1 MSKNANDANTESLH
15 KKIAPNESPDPNAK
29 KKFLK
34 PLIWIEKNIDEENE
48 ENKKKKEEL
57 NVFNLF
63 NIKYFNNLDKGL
75 NEILTIK
82 FRSLIVVVCEEFIED
97 FFKRID
103 KNTDNINV
111 IPKVLMLINEKN
123 KNEIIKNIKDFPFF
137 NEKHIF
143 DDFSKLNTEILSDDI
158 SKYFSKEKNL
168 IFNTIDNLKELTIP
182 LYYSNI
188 INMSKKPSDEDI
200 KDFNELLYKEFDSN
214 KAIKDL
220 LYPTFQYKIPAQ
232 VLIKFWLRLYSI
244 SSFAKIINDHLIH
257 NDKAFNIFTSFCYYG
272 LNSKL
277 IKPFFEK
284 KLYRGAAISEEEYNK
299 LTSSSPGKKTICFI
313 SIFLKFNIDEKI
325 PLEFLK
331 NKKNIKKENEKL
343 ILFEIQEGD
352 KIDDNNVSN
361 TDIQKFSVHEDRKEI
376 LFFPYSCFE
385 ILDDGG
391 GEENKEGYIRI
402 KLTYLGKYRK
412 EVSGDVKK
420 WKDIKIKG
428 FFKKFIESKIAEG
441 GIEKIQKDNPEA
453 FAHNILEYFVKN
465 RKKIINT
472 ERGKKIFPL
481 KRTITETIN
490 NKWILKY
497 LIIYF

>member
-1 MSKNANDANTESLH
+1 
-15 KKIAPNESPDPNAK
+15 
-29 KKFLK
+29 
-34 PLIWIEKNIDEENE
+34 
-48 ENKKKKEEL
+48 
-57 NVFNLF
+57 
-63 NIKYFNNLDKGL
+63 
-75 NEILTIK
+75 
-82 FRSLIVVVCEEFIED
+82 
-97 FFKRID
+97 
-103 KNTDNINV
+103 
-111 IPKVLMLINEKN
+111 MLINEKN

-158 SKYFSKEKNL
+158 SKYFAKEKNL

-182 LYYSNI
+182 LYYPNI
-188 INMSKKPSDEDI
+188 INMSKKPSDEEI
-200 KDFNELLYKEFDSN
+200 KAFNELLYKEFDSN
-214 KAIKDL
+214 KTIKDL
-220 LYPTFQYKIPAQ
+220 LYPTFQYNIPLEL
-232 VLIKFWLRLYSI
+232 LIKFWLRLYSI
-244 SSFAKIINDHLIH
+244 SSFAKIINDHLIQKD
-257 NDKAFNIFTSFCYYG
+257 NAFNIYTSFCYYG
-272 LNSKL
+272 LNAKL

-284 KLYRGAAISEEEYNK
+284 KLYRGAALSEEEYNK

-361 TDIQKFSVHEDRKEI
+361 TDIQQFSVHEDRKEI
-376 LFFPYSCFE
+376 LFFPYSSFE
-385 ILDDGG
+385 IWDFDPN
-391 GEENKEGYIRI
+391 ENKEGFIRI
-402 KLTYLGKYRK
+402 KLSYLGKYRK

-497 LIIYF
+497 LII